1 MKRTFI
7 DRAGVFEVIAVAV
20 AGDVSV
26 VDMGSRDSEWK
37 R

>member
-7 DRAGVFEVIAVAV
+7 ERAGVFDVIAVAV

-26 VDMGSRDSEWK
+26 VDMLSGDPRSGI
-37 R
+37 